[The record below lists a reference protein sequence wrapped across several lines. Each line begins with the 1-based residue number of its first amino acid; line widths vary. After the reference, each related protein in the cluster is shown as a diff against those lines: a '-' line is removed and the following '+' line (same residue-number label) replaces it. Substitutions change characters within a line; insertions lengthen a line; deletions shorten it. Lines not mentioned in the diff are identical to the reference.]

1 MKSGR
6 YRKYTLVTSMNTSHR
21 FFLFILF
28 AAVLI
33 LMGGC
38 GSHESAPPQA
48 AAARPMQEV
57 GVVTLAAQRV
67 AITSELPGRTTP
79 YRIAEVRPQVNGI
92 ILKRFFEEGADV
104 KEGQQLYQ
112 IDPATYQAAYDS
124 AKASVARAEATLT
137 SAKLL
142 AERYKPLVEAKAV
155 SKQDYDNAV
164 ASQQQAEADIASAK
178 ASLESARINLV
189 YTKVLA
195 PISGRIGRSMV
206 TEGALVTAQQATALA
221 TVQQLDPIYVDVT
234 QSSVQLLRLRRELVA
249 GHLKS
254 VGSGQVEARLLLED
268 GTEYA
273 ETGRLEFS
281 EVTVDA
287 GTGSVTMRAVFPNA
301 KGNLLPGMFVHAR
314 VEEGVNEQA
323 ILVPQEGVTRNQRGE
338 PTALVVGAGNKVE
351 LRILKAERTMGDKWL
366 ILDGVQ
372 AGDRVIIEGLQKT
385 APGAEVKVVE
395 VTPKLSINPLAAR

>member
-1 MKSGR
+1 
-6 YRKYTLVTSMNTSHR
+6 MNR
-21 FFLFILF
+21 ILF
-28 AAVLI
+28 QHLSLYIAASVL
-33 LMGGC
+33 LGGC

-48 AAARPMQEV
+48 ATPPPMQEV

-79 YRIAEVRPQVNGI
+79 YRIADVRPQVSGI
-92 ILKRFFEEGADV
+92 ILKRMFDEGADV

-124 AKASVARAEATLT
+124 AKASLERAQATLT
-137 SAKLL
+137 TAKLL

-164 ASQQQAEADIASAK
+164 ASQQQAEADIASAN
-178 ASLESARINLV
+178 AALETAHINLV

-234 QSSVQLLRLRRELVA
+234 QASVELLRLRKELAA

-254 VGSGQVEARLLLED
+254 VGTNQVEAELILED
-268 GTEYA
+268 GSEYGDV
-273 ETGRLEFS
+273 GRLEFS

-287 GTGSVTMRAVFPNA
+287 GTGSVTMRAVFPNS

-314 VEEGVNEQA
+314 IEEGVNEQA

-338 PTALVVGAGNKVE
+338 PTALVVGEGNKVE
-351 LRILKAERTMGDKWL
+351 LRALKTERTIGDKWL
-366 ILDGVQ
+366 IVDGVK
-372 AGDRVIIEGLQKT
+372 AGDRVIVEGLQKA

-395 VTPKLSINPLAAR
+395 VAPKVSVNPVAVR